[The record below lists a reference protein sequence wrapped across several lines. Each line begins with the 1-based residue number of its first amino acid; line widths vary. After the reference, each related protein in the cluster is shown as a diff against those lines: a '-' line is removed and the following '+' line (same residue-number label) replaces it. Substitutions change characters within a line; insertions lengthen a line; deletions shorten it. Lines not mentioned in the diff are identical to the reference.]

1 MALRGKMHR
10 SPPRC
15 HVNIVASTSDQLHM
29 PALILLWSG
38 NALQFAILWRA
49 LRGSSLEKYP
59 YFYAYVA
66 STLTSF
72 ALPIVYLMDRSSYN
86 SWYWPIQF
94 GTLLLG
100 CGVILE
106 IFQHVLSPYPGA
118 ERFAKAV
125 AFVAFGGVFFL
136 AIVFLAFHLG
146 SSSVAAG
153 IELERNVR
161 ALQALFLFAILA
173 IIFRYGIPIGKNVL
187 GMIAGYSVY
196 VGISLISRAVETY
209 AAEWFRLAWLYV
221 QPLSFEAA
229 LVVWLVAL
237 WSYHPNP
244 VAVTAVPIEADYDLL
259 ASRTRRAL
267 RATRT
272 YLERASRVD

>member
-1 MALRGKMHR
+1 MHR

-15 HVNIVASTSDQLHM
+15 HVSIGASTSDQLHM
-29 PALILLWSG
+29 SALILLWSG

-49 LRGSSLEKYP
+49 LRTSSLEKYP

-72 ALPIVYLMDRSSYN
+72 ALPIIYLMDRSSYN
-86 SWYWPIQF
+86 YWYWPIQF

-106 IFQHVLSPYPGA
+106 IFRHVLSPYPGA
-118 ERFAKAV
+118 QRFAKAV
-125 AFVAFGGVFFL
+125 AFVAFGAVFLL
-136 AIVFLAFHLG
+136 AIVFVTFHLEP
-146 SSSVAAG
+146 SSATAG

-173 IIFRYGIPIGKNVL
+173 IIFRYEIPVGKNVL
-187 GMIAGYSVY
+187 GMIAGYSIY

-209 AAEWFRLAWLYV
+209 AAEWLRLVWLYV
-221 QPLSFEAA
+221 QPLSFEAS

-237 WSYHPNP
+237 WSYQPNP
-244 VAVTAVPIEADYDLL
+244 VADTTLPIEADYQLL

-267 RATRT
+267 HATRT
-272 YLERASRVD
+272 YLDRASRL